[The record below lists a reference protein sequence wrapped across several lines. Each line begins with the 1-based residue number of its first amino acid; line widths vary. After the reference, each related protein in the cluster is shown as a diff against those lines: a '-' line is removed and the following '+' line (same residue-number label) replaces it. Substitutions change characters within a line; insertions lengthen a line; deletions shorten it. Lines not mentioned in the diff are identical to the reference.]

1 MLLLKWDEELK
12 EWTSK
17 IIRLLTT
24 AIVKKAQP
32 GGIIILKEV
41 HPIVTASSPNR
52 NSGSEGTQ
60 GGTIG
65 GVQTRISQ
73 VDFPQFNGEDLIGW
87 IYKAEKIF
95 EYQKTADEEK
105 IALASFHLQD
115 DALQ

>member
-41 HPIVTASSPNR
+41 HPIITAAQRELKEEQLGVYNPEFPEYTFLNLMGKIPPGGFTRQKKFSS
-52 NSGSEGTQ
+52 T
-60 GGTIG
+60 
-65 GVQTRISQ
+65 
-73 VDFPQFNGEDLIGW
+73 
-87 IYKAEKIF
+87 KK
-95 EYQKTADEEK
+95 
-105 IALASFHLQD
+105 LQMRKR
-115 DALQ
+115 